1 MYNKII
7 DIIKDKSLVLV
18 GFGKEGKSS
27 YKFIRKYLP
36 NKEITIVDQNEK
48 IYEQNDYLNS
58 DKNVKVITGD
68 NYLDSL
74 NNYDLIIKSPG
85 VKIPDEIFNIVKN
98 KITSQLELILEVDRD
113 NVIGVTGTK
122 GKSTTSSL
130 IYKVL
135 CDQNKDCLLLGNVG
149 NPILDYID
157 DIKEDT
163 ILVIECSSYQLE
175 NVKVSPHI
183 GILLNLFEEHLNY
196 HITLHNY
203 WYSKLNIFKY
213 QNSNDYM
220 LFNSENDNVKQCVD
234 NNKYNGRHID
244 LSKEYTF
251 NNDDILY
258 DNKVIYNRNN
268 ERNIIGEHNLK
279 DILFV
284 LRVSIILGL
293 DLDKVRESIR
303 VFKPL
308 EHRMEYFGTYN
319 NVKYYDDAIATIP
332 EATINCIEAL
342 KDVDTL
348 IFGGLDRGISYD
360 MFIDYL
366 NKSNVDNLIAMPDTG
381 YKIADKIVNKKVF
394 KVETLE
400 EAVKIA
406 KEVTKKICLLSPAAP
421 SYNAFKNFEEKGNIF
436 KELVKKD

>member
-1 MYNKII
+1 MYSKII

-27 YKFIRKYLP
+27 YNFIRKYLP
-36 NKEITIVDQNEK
+36 NKEITIVDKNDK
-48 IYEQNDYLNS
+48 LFEQNDFLNN
-58 DKNVKVITGD
+58 DNNIKVIMGD

-74 NNYDLIIKSPG
+74 NDYDLIIKSPG
-85 VKIPDEIFNIVKN
+85 VKIPDNINDLVKD
-98 KITSQLELILEVDRD
+98 KITSQLELILEVDR
-113 NVIGVTGTK
+113 NNIIGVTGTK

-130 IYKVL
+130 LYKVIS
-135 CDQNKDCLLLGNVG
+135 DQNKKCLLLGNVG
-149 NPILDYID
+149 NPILDYIG
-157 DIKEDT
+157 DIDNDT

-196 HITLHNY
+196 HITLENY
-203 WYSKLNIFKY
+203 WYSKLNMFKY

-220 LFNSENDNVKQCVD
+220 VFNSENENV
-234 NNKYNGRHID
+234 NNLISKNNYISNKLD
-244 LSKEYTF
+244 LNKEFIF
-251 NNDDILY
+251 NNDDILF
-258 DNKVIYNRNN
+258 DNNVIYNRNN

-284 LRVSIILGL
+284 LRVSILLDL
-293 DLDKVRESIR
+293 DLDKVRDSIKE
-303 VFKPL
+303 FKPL

-348 IFGGLDRGISYD
+348 IFGGLDRGIDYD
-360 MFIDYL
+360 ILINYF
-366 NKSNVDNLIAMPDTG
+366 NKCDVVNFIAMPDTG
-381 YKIADKIVNKKVF
+381 YKIADKIVNKNVF

-406 KEVTKKICLLSPAAP
+406 KEVSKKICLLSPAAP

>member
-27 YKFIRKYLP
+27 YNFIRKYLP
-36 NKEITIVDQNEK
+36 DKKITIVDQNEK

-68 NYLDSL
+68 NYLGSL
-74 NNYDLIIKSPG
+74 NDYDLIIKSPG
-85 VKIPDEIFNIVKN
+85 VKIPDEIFNLVKN

-251 NNDDILY
+251 NNDDIFY
-258 DNKVIYNRNN
+258 NNKVIYNRNN

-284 LRVSIILGL
+284 LRVSIILNL

-342 KDVDTL
+342 GSVDTL

>member
-27 YKFIRKYLP
+27 YNFIRKYLP
-36 NKEITIVDQNEK
+36 NKEITIVDKNDK
-48 IYEQNDYLNS
+48 LFEQNDFLNN
-58 DKNVKVITGD
+58 DNNIKVIMGD

-74 NNYDLIIKSPG
+74 NDYDLIIKSPG
-85 VKIPDEIFNIVKN
+85 VKIPDNIFNIIKD

-113 NVIGVTGTK
+113 NIIGVTGTK

-130 IYKVL
+130 LYKVIK
-135 CDQNKDCLLLGNVG
+135 DQGRDCLLLGNVG

-157 DIKEDT
+157 DIKDNT

-183 GILLNLFEEHLNY
+183 GIILNLFEEHLNY
-196 HITLHNY
+196 HITLENY
-203 WYSKLNIFKY
+203 WYSKLNMFKY

-220 LFNSENDNVKQCVD
+220 LFNSENDNV
-234 NNKYNGRHID
+234 NNLINKNNYISNKID
-244 LSKEYTF
+244 LNKEYIF
-251 NNDDILY
+251 NND
-258 DNKVIYNRNN
+258 
-268 ERNIIGEHNLK
+268 

-284 LRVSIILGL
+284 LRVSLLLNL
-293 DLDKVRESIR
+293 DLDKVRDSIKE
-303 VFKPL
+303 FKPL

-319 NVKYYDDAIATIP
+319 GVKYYDDAIATIP

-348 IFGGLDRGISYD
+348 IFGGLDRGINYD
-360 MFIDYL
+360 ILIDYL
-366 NKSNVDNLIAMPDTG
+366 NKSNINNLIAMPDTG
-381 YKIADKIVNKKVF
+381 FKIVDSIVNKNVF

-406 KEVTKKICLLSPAAP
+406 KEVSKKICLLSPAAP

>member
-27 YKFIRKYLP
+27 YNFIRKYLP
-36 NKEITIVDQNEK
+36 DKEITIVDQNEK

-68 NYLDSL
+68 NYLGSL
-74 NNYDLIIKSPG
+74 NDYDLIIKSPG
-85 VKIPDEIFNIVKN
+85 VKIPDEIFNVVKE

-135 CDQNKDCLLLGNVG
+135 SDQNIDCLLLGNVG

-234 NNKYNGRHID
+234 NNNYSGRHID

-284 LRVSIILGL
+284 LRVSIILDL

-342 KDVDTL
+342 GSVDTL